1 MDGLVLISKSSA
13 SVEVGSRVFLGEE
26 GGGVE
31 LLCAPLLTV
40 SVILGIALGLN
51 LVFAAMLWEMT
62 LPSATVLLYFFSA
75 LICMESSNTW
85 IRSFAFLR
93 EFPVT
98 STIVSSS
105 GAVSVDS
112 EEEGVGTAAVSR
124 EEDSGIGVSVVGE
137 WEVVALL

>member
-40 SVILGIALGLN
+40 SVILGIAPGLN

-112 EEEGVGTAAVSR
+112 EEKGVGTAAVSR

>member
-40 SVILGIALGLN
+40 SVILGIAPGLN